1 MTPAILRWNRAW
13 QNSAGGAVAAALRA
27 CRWLYLRGRRL
38 RRTRS
43 LARAR
48 YARLR
53 SRGDKH
59 GRKAGFI
66 SCVTKFRSIQHAR
79 EKTACGTVHYT
90 NTHSISSLQ
99 IRPAHQLSRLYL
111 ASSLQLVKRPTKG
124 M

>member
-1 MTPAILRWNRAW
+1 MLVGLWLLRFERADGCIFVVDV
-13 QNSAGGAVAAALRA
+13 SDE
-27 CRWLYLRGRRL
+27 
-38 RRTRS
+38 
-43 LARAR
+43 RAR
-48 YARLR
+48 SRARGMQDLR

-111 ASSLQLVKRPTKG
+111 ASSLQLVKWP
-124 M
+124 